1 MRSIGAALEVSW
13 YNGSPAARLYIMCG
27 LKSAPKHARKT
38 VLGYK
43 GEGSVCTK
51 VRFQKG
57 FVTPTDL
64 GAKEKHNKPWRNVV
78 CMAFLGLRIVFNKSL
93 KNQ

>member
-1 MRSIGAALEVSW
+1 
-13 YNGSPAARLYIMCG
+13 MCG
-27 LKSAPKHARKT
+27 LKSAPKHAWKT